1 MDICNI
7 DSILNINNPIDNEY
21 NDEKIEN
28 NDEKIENDYDIL
40 EHFDKSTN
48 YEQYYCKDHDG
59 FIAIDI
65 IKNKDKN
72 NVSPDKSIFL
82 MINNN
87 LIPSAKLISE
97 IYQEH
102 SDEDGFLYVFYDG
115 ESTFG

>member
-1 MDICNI
+1 MRFKDQFSLQDRSSESRKIIKKYPTKIPIIC
-7 DSILNINNPIDNEY
+7 
-21 NDEKIEN
+21 EN
-28 NDEKIENDYDIL
+28 NGKSLPDI
-40 EHFDKSTN
+40 DKKKFLVPKELSLAQFM
-48 YEQYYCKDHDG
+48 Y
-59 FIAIDI
+59 I
-65 IKNKDKN
+65 IRKRIK
-72 NVSPDKSIFL
+72 VSPEKSIFL

>member
-1 MDICNI
+1 MRFKDRVSLEDRTRESKKIIKKYPTKIPIIC
-7 DSILNINNPIDNEY
+7 
-21 NDEKIEN
+21 EN
-28 NDEKIENDYDIL
+28 NGKSLPDI
-40 EHFDKSTN
+40 DKKKFLVPKELSLAQFM
-48 YEQYYCKDHDG
+48 Y
-59 FIAIDI
+59 I
-65 IKNKDKN
+65 IRKRI

-102 SDEDGFLYVFYDG
+102 SDEDGFLYVYYDG

>member
-1 MDICNI
+1 MRFKDRVSLEDRTNESKKIIKKYPTKIPIIC
-7 DSILNINNPIDNEY
+7 
-21 NDEKIEN
+21 EN
-28 NDEKIENDYDIL
+28 NGKSLPDI
-40 EHFDKSTN
+40 DKKKFLVPKELSLAQFM
-48 YEQYYCKDHDG
+48 Y
-59 FIAIDI
+59 I
-65 IKNKDKN
+65 IRKRI